1 MLFGKIADM
10 IVMTG
15 LTLTEIAEALGIDKW
30 AAEKRLRKA
39 KVEKLTREA
48 LYPLDAI
55 ERIKDWKQ
63 PGRPKK
69 AVVPAE
75 PTKSKKV
82 KKAK

>member
-1 MLFGKIADM
+1 MFFGKIADM
-10 IVMTG
+10 EVMTG

-48 LYPLDAI
+48 LYPPDAV
-55 ERIKDWKQ
+55 ERIKNWKQ

-69 AVVPAE
+69 ATAPEKPAR
-75 PTKSKKV
+75 
-82 KKAK
+82 KAKK